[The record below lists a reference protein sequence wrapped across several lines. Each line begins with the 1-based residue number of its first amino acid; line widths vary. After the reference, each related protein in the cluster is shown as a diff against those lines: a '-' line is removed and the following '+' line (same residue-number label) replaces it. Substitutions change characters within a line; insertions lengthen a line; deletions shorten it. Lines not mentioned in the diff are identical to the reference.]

1 MRFGMY
7 SGRGQDCFRV
17 EMGGAEDRI
26 EQRTR
31 KEGLAR
37 SRLKLGEIW
46 EGLEKKAAA
55 DVVAVLVDRG
65 GVV

>member
-46 EGLEKKAAA
+46 EGLKKAAA
-55 DVVAVLVDRG
+55 DVMAALVKENLFQN
-65 GVV
+65 

>member
-1 MRFGMY
+1 
-7 SGRGQDCFRV
+7 
-17 EMGGAEDRI
+17 MGGAEDRI

-55 DVVAVLVDRG
+55 DVVAVLVEENLLQN
-65 GVV
+65 